1 MLVDLFYALVFLFLP
16 LLLLSR
22 LPFPSG
28 SVRHI
33 HYALHLHRKHR
44 RLSPLELHHV
54 IAIVEQELVLKE
66 CGVPLQFPLN
76 MRLEQWVCACQV
88 GFEEVHNVVG
98 EGKRVAQE
106 GVIAFD
112 EHAFEPEVH
121 FIHESDSR
129 CLFVHSDLESQQR
142 RLFVVQEQPRLQY
155 GGKHWVYGA
164 LVVDLD

>member
-1 MLVDLFYALVFLFLP
+1 
-16 LLLLSR
+16 
-22 LPFPSG
+22 
-28 SVRHI
+28 
-33 HYALHLHRKHR
+33 
-44 RLSPLELHHV
+44 
-54 IAIVEQELVLKE
+54 
-66 CGVPLQFPLN
+66 
-76 MRLEQWVCACQV
+76 MRACQV

-129 CLFVHSDLESQQR
+129 CLFVHSDLESQQG

-164 LVVDLD
+164 LVVDLDRRHYQTVLRPFLRLERVECDFLDGEYRYLFPDFNQLFAALLSDSSY